1 MNAADKN
8 KQGNTYSG
16 NAAYTILC
24 FMVYCIL
31 KAMHLNYCEKNTVN
45 I

>member
-1 MNAADKN
+1 MNAADIN

-16 NAAYTILC
+16 NAAYTNSC

-31 KAMHLNYCEKNTVN
+31 KAMDLNYCEKNTFK
-45 I
+45 